1 MTARHSQLLMNGS
14 RRLGVTLA
22 LIMCCAVLTI
32 AALTAPAEAA
42 PRRAHII
49 VDAETGK
56 VLTSK
61 RADVV
66 MHPASLTKMMTLYLV
81 FEAIEKGEL
90 SLDDTIKFSRHAA
103 RMPASKLGLRQGG
116 KLTIRDAIRASAV
129 FSANDAAVALAEA
142 VAGSERAF
150 ARRMT
155 TKAQQLGMT
164 KTTFRNAS
172 GLTARKHRSTPRDM
186 AIMARRL
193 WKDFPDNYVVFGR
206 KKVRV
211 KGRTRY
217 STNRV
222 MRSRKDVDGI
232 KTGYTAAA
240 GFNLAATA
248 ERNGERVIVVA
259 MGERSRKQR
268 DKRVSA
274 LLDVGF
280 EKLSRLDRAIDEA
293 PAPKRR
299 PEAGA
304 VAASSG
310 LVATVTGVLNSIT
323 GEGDDPQAPDEL
335 ADAGQQPDN
344 APKLAPSPTLHRS
357 KAQIAASLGE
367 ITVAAIER
375 GDSPAPAFGPRLQ
388 PSPRV
393 RQLPT
398 RARLVDAVRAFVLGS
413 PEPPTETASAE
424 QVGGLA
430 ADDLQSGGQ
439 HGGTEWQV
447 QVGAYPTFMQARE
460 RMISVTRRYA
470 PALTSAKG
478 SVEQAPGESRLYRA
492 RFSGLDETKARDAC
506 DWLKRRGVSCALVPP
521 QGWAEAG

>member
-1 MTARHSQLLMNGS
+1 MLL
-14 RRLGVTLA
+14 A
-22 LIMCCAVLTI
+22 CCAAFAL
-32 AALTAPAEAA
+32 AALAPSAEAA

-49 VDAETGK
+49 VDAETGRE
-56 VLTSK
+56 LTSK
-61 RADVV
+61 RADKV

-81 FEAIEKGEL
+81 FDAIAKGEL
-90 SLDDTIKFSRHAA
+90 DLNDTIKFSRAAA
-103 RMPASKLGLRQGG
+103 RMPASKLGLRRGG
-116 KLTIRDAIRASAV
+116 KITIRDAVRAAAV

-155 TKAQQLGMT
+155 SKALQLGMT
-164 KTTFRNAS
+164 QTTFRNAS

-186 AIMARRL
+186 AILARRL

-222 MRSRKDVDGI
+222 MRARKDVDGI

-240 GFNLAATA
+240 GFNLAAAA
-248 ERNGERVIVVA
+248 ERNGARVIVVA

-280 EKLSRLDRAIDEA
+280 EKLSRLDRAIEK
-293 PAPKRR
+293 APKPKQR
-299 PEAGA
+299 PAGGE
-304 VAASSG
+304 VTPPSSG
-310 LVATVTGVLNSIT
+310 LIAAVSVALETIT
-323 GEGDDPQAPDEL
+323 SVGDDPDAPDEL
-335 ADAGQQPDN
+335 NPPEKADASKQPDKSDKPDL
-344 APKLAPSPTLHRS
+344 APKLAPSPTPYRV
-357 KAQIAASLGE
+357 ASLGQ
-367 ITVAAIER
+367 ITVASIKP
-375 GDSPAPAFGPRLQ
+375 GVGPAPTFGPRLQ

-413 PEPPTETASAE
+413 SESSTESPPADATATEAALSSSDGDAGLGNS
-424 QVGGLA
+424 VG
-430 ADDLQSGGQ
+430 
-439 HGGTEWQV
+439 WQV

-478 SVEQAPGESRLYRA
+478 SVEQAPGPRRLYRA
-492 RFSGLDETKARDAC
+492 RFGGLDERRARDAC
-506 DWLKRRGVSCALVPP
+506 DWLKPRGVSCALVPP
-521 QGWAEAG
+521 QGWADAG

>member
-1 MTARHSQLLMNGS
+1 MTARHSQLLMKGA
-14 RRLGVTLA
+14 RRLGRVIA
-22 LIMCCAVLTI
+22 LLSCAAAMLL
-32 AALTAPAEAA
+32 AALPTAEAA

-49 VDAETGK
+49 IDAETGK

-61 RADVV
+61 RADAV

-81 FEAIEKGEL
+81 FEAISNGKL

-103 RMPASKLGLRQGG
+103 RMPASKLGLRRGG
-116 KLTIRDAIRASAV
+116 KLTIRDAVRASAV

-155 TKAQQLGMT
+155 AKAQQLGMT
-164 KTTFRNAS
+164 QTTFRNAS

-186 AIMARRL
+186 AILARRL
-193 WKDFPDNYVVFGR
+193 WKDFPDNYIVFGR

-222 MRSRKDVDGI
+222 MRSRNDVDGI

-280 EKLSRLDRAIDEA
+280 EKLSRLDKSIDKAPKPVRRPGSASDGLIAAVAGALETITGGGDDPDAPEELATAEGADRAPARA
-293 PAPKRR
+293 PAPTPHR
-299 PEAGA
+299 
-304 VAASSG
+304 
-310 LVATVTGVLNSIT
+310 ATLSN
-323 GEGDDPQAPDEL
+323 
-335 ADAGQQPDN
+335 
-344 APKLAPSPTLHRS
+344 
-357 KAQIAASLGE
+357 
-367 ITVAAIER
+367 ITVAAIDPDA
-375 GDSPAPAFGPRLQ
+375 GPAPTHGPRLE
-388 PSPRV
+388 PSRRV

-398 RARLVDAVRAFVLGS
+398 SARLVEAVRSLVLGRS
-413 PEPPTETASAE
+413 DDDQTQVAKAEEPELIGG
-424 QVGGLA
+424 GGL
-430 ADDLQSGGQ
+430 DEIGGNS
-439 HGGTEWQV
+439 WRV

-460 RMISVTRRYA
+460 RMIAVTRRYA
-470 PALTSAKG
+470 PDLTSAKG
-478 SVEQAPGESRLYRA
+478 VVEQAPGPRPLYRA
-492 RFSGLDETKARDAC
+492 RFSGIDERKARNAC
-506 DWLKRRGVSCALVPP
+506 DWLKQRGVSCALVPP